1 MLLKEFKSLKN
12 ITAATTEELQE
23 IGLPKNVAQNV
34 LINYIR
40 NEERALYKESKV
52 SYHFMYNKKSV
63 YVLLVN
69 NKSLTSGV

>member
-34 LINYIR
+34 FDKLHQ
-40 NEERALYKESKV
+40 E
-52 SYHFMYNKKSV
+52 
-63 YVLLVN
+63 
-69 NKSLTSGV
+69 

>member
-23 IGLPKNVAQNV
+23 IGLPKMSHKTY